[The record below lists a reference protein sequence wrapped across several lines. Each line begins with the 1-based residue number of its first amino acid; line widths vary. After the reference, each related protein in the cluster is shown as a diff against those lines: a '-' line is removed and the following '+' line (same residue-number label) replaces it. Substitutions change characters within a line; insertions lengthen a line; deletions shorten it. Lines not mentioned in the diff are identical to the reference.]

1 MKYDVEIA
9 IQILEDAEAKP
20 FDHAVVN
27 GGMRNPFYKINN
39 LFCSKKKFVKI
50 FETSLHAYVRIF
62 FGFCA
67 FCF

>member
-39 LFCSKKKFVKI
+39 LVCSKKKVCWIFWNFSCFFLSYFKI
-50 FETSLHAYVRIF
+50 
-62 FGFCA
+62 
-67 FCF
+67 